1 MKIESTLNF
10 RNMYENKGVSA
21 RFENKDVSAPKD
33 KSSFGDI
40 LKDSIQKVGEL
51 EKQADTEVE
60 KLAKMEGQDIHS
72 TMIAIEKADISFQLM
87 MQVRNKII
95 NAYEEMMRIQV

>member
-1 MKIESTLNF
+1 MKIDSTLNF
-10 RNMYENKGVSA
+10 RNMFENKAVTG
-21 RFENKDVSAPKD
+21 RMENKDVNAPTD

-60 KLAKMEGQDIHS
+60 KLAKMENQDIHS